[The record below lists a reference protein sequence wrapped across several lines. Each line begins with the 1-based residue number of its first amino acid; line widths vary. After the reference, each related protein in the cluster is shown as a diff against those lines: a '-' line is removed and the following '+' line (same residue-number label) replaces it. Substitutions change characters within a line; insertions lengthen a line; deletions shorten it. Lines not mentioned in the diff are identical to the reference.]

1 MVYLPTSTI
10 KNQPNLGKFVIHGW
24 YGFGCLLQR
33 ERTATPPKLKLSPS
47 NSNFSQEFPGISLPG
62 ALLFDYP
69 TVWVTQFHGWST
81 YLPSNVPRPEIRVQ

>member
-1 MVYLPTSTI
+1 MVYLPKFTI
-10 KNQPNLGKFVIHGW
+10 KNQPNVGKYTKNGW

-47 NSNFSQEFPGISLPG
+47 NSYDFQEFPGISLPG

-69 TVWVTQFHGWST
+69 TVWVTQFSWLVN
-81 YLPSNVPRPEIRVQ
+81 LPPPRTPP